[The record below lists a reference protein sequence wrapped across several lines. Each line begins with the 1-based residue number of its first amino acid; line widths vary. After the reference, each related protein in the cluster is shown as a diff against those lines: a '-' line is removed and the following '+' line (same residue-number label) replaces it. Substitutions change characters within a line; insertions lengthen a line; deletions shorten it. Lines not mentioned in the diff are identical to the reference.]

1 MCGIFGIIQPTPVPF
16 GGMRQFCVTA
26 SETLK
31 HRGPD
36 GSGIDILSQN
46 EWVDHLKI
54 VDDTKTEAIFG
65 HTRLAILDLSQTGR
79 QPMHTRDQSVSITF
93 NGEVYNYIELRK
105 ELTDAGHS
113 FDGNSDSEVVLKSW
127 LEWGPDAINRWTGM
141 FALAVFDAR
150 QRSVYLVRDPF
161 GIKPLYYATTDSHE
175 LIFASEPA
183 VLLNHNCVS
192 RKANL
197 AKSVQYLQFGDYD
210 CDEHTM
216 LNDVKQVQPG
226 HFLRWDV
233 ETHKVKEKRQHWNPR
248 IQTSA
253 AHDFNSASDHF
264 RELMLDSV
272 RLHLRSDVPL
282 GVALS
287 GGLDS
292 SSLACII
299 RHVAPDIQLRSF
311 SFIDEGERSE
321 RQWIRAIEDSIATVP
336 HHISI
341 GEYDLDREFDDF
353 VLSLGEPI
361 GGSSVFAHFK
371 VAQATRKHGVKV
383 TLEGQ
388 GADELLGG
396 YHGYSGLRLSTM
408 LRRLQLHRLVPFAI
422 RSSRWPGRSYGQ
434 LLRECLKDLEITRSN
449 SNSLIPAWL
458 DLGKTEATDILSY
471 STNARQHHES
481 GCERLKLQ
489 LKFQLLT
496 RGLPSM
502 MRHGDRTSMQFS
514 VESRV
519 PFLTTPIAEFLYSLP
534 EEFLVDSHGTSKS
547 ILRHAMRDIVPDE
560 ILDRRDKIGF
570 ATSESTW
577 MLNRQ
582 EWVREILTRSRSI
595 SFIATQELLQYW
607 DNIVAGQTR
616 YSPLVWR
623 WINYIRWTELMNISA

>member
-1 MCGIFGIIQPTPVPF
+1 
-16 GGMRQFCVTA
+16 
-26 SETLK
+26 
-31 HRGPD
+31 
-36 GSGIDILSQN
+36 
-46 EWVDHLKI
+46 
-54 VDDTKTEAIFG
+54 
-65 HTRLAILDLSQTGR
+65 
-79 QPMHTRDQSVSITF
+79 MHTCDQSISITF
-93 NGEVYNYIELRK
+93 NGEVYNYIELRE
-105 ELTDAGHS
+105 ELTAAGHS
-113 FDGNSDSEVVLKSW
+113 FYGNSDSEVVLKSW
-127 LEWGPDAINRWTGM
+127 LEWGPEAIKRWTGM
-141 FALAVFDAR
+141 FALAVYDHPR
-150 QRSVYLVRDPF
+150 RSVYLVRDAF
-161 GIKPLYYATTDSHE
+161 GIKPLYYATTDHNE

-183 VLLNHNCVS
+183 VLLDHPCVS
-192 RKANL
+192 RNANRT
-197 AKSVQYLQFGDYD
+197 KSVQYLQFGDYD
-210 CDEHTM
+210 CDENTM
-216 LNDVKQVQPG
+216 LADVKQVQPG
-226 HFLRWDV
+226 HFLCWDV
-233 ETHKVKEKRQHWNPR
+233 EAHKVSEIRQHWDPQ

-253 AHDFNSASDHF
+253 TYDFNSASDHF

-272 RLHLRSDVPL
+272 RLHLRSDVPV

-292 SSLACII
+292 SSLACMI
-299 RHVAPDIQLRSF
+299 RHVAPEIELQSF
-311 SFIDEGERSE
+311 SFIDDGERSE
-321 RQWIRAIEDSIATVP
+321 HQWIRLIEDSISTVP
-336 HHISI
+336 HHIAI
-341 GEYDLDREFDDF
+341 AEDDLDREFDDF
-353 VLSLGEPI
+353 VISLGEPI

-371 VAQATRKHGVKV
+371 VAQATHQHGVRV

-408 LRRLQLHRLVPFAI
+408 LRKLQLHQLVPFAI
-422 RSSRWPGRSYGQ
+422 RSSRWPGRSYGKF
-434 LLRECLKDLEITRSN
+434 LRECLKDLGITRSN
-449 SNSLIPAWL
+449 SSSLMPAWL
-458 DLGKTEATDILSY
+458 NFSETEANSIQSY
-471 STNARQHHES
+471 SINAREHHES

-519 PFLTTPIAEFLYSLP
+519 PFLTTSIAEFLYSLP

-582 EWVREILTRSRSI
+582 AWVRDLLTRSKSI
-595 SFIATQELLQYW
+595 SFIATQELLQHW
-607 DNIVAGQTR
+607 DSVVIGRTR
-616 YSPLVWR
+616 YSSLIWR